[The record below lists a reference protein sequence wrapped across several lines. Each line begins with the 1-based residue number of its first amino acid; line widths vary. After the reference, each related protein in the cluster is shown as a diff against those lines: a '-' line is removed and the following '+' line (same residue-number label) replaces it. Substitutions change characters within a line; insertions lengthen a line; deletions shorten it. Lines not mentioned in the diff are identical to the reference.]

1 MFFDINIIIRIFA
14 KMSTISINKDKIRL
28 TYQAATYRAQRME
41 LLYKRNKFL
50 TSQLERKVYSN
61 FEDFIKQYNKG
72 IK

>member
-50 TSQLERKVYSN
+50 TSQLERKVYLN
-61 FEDFIKQYNKG
+61 FEDFINQYNKG

>member
-1 MFFDINIIIRIFA
+1 
-14 KMSTISINKDKIRL
+14 MSTISINKDKIRL

>member
-28 TYQAATYRAQRME
+28 TYQAATYRTQRME

>member
-61 FEDFIKQYNKG
+61 FEDFINQYNKG